1 MPTDLWEE
9 PVSQW
14 ETSNTGSKED
24 LWEEDADFWGDESS
38 SASVSGINKTQNTAM
53 YKSEDIWNDDSK
65 KKSELLEV
73 TEVMDNDSSK
83 RKNVISQ
90 LDKYSE
96 KESISGHE
104 NHGDVNKLT
113 KETQFNQREA
123 ISIDNPEIKMSV
135 EIDSKNSDFQISQTN
150 VLDNVL
156 PLKTENSKLSD
167 IESTDSDIDP
177 LCKSDDTEGELFIV
191 DDSDNEGEVWKR
203 RKLSRKKKK
212 WRPVLKKD
220 PFFVKENLHLSF
232 EEVKLTA
239 YSPWKCKQISSI
251 KQVK

>member
-1 MPTDLWEE
+1 MPTDLLAE

-38 SASVSGINKTQNTAM
+38 SASVSGINKTQNIAM

-113 KETQFNQREA
+113 KETQFNQRDA

-191 DDSDNEGEVWKR
+191 DDSDSEGEVWKR

-232 EEVKLTA
+232 EEVNM
-239 YSPWKCKQISSI
+239 
-251 KQVK
+251 